1 MVKSDEMKAYD
12 KDTIQKI
19 GIPSLVLMERAAL
32 VTVDE
37 IEKCRRIE
45 EKVLVVAGN
54 GNNGG
59 DGLAIGRI
67 LALKG
72 AEVTFLLAGSRE
84 KATQETSTQI
94 RIIENLGFSIQSKLE
109 NEEYDMVIDA
119 LFGIGLSRN
128 VEGNYLALIEELNRM
143 KDRGAYICSVD
154 IPSGICADTGKIMG
168 CAVKA
173 DLTVSYAYAKRGHLL
188 YPGKTYAGIL
198 KVRDIG
204 IPEQLNVS
212 CPATAFTYEKQEI
225 NQLLPKRRA
234 DGNKGTFGKVI
245 LFAGSCDMCG
255 ACLICA
261 ESIMRAGAGM
271 VKIVSP
277 VCNREVIQ
285 RALPEAMLLSY
296 EGQADEAELMK
307 SLQWADVLVAGPGIG
322 TREESLKILR
332 TCLESSKIPAVLDA
346 DALNLLSENAGLQKL
361 ILEQKGRQIVLTPH
375 PGELTRLL
383 QMDMEQY
390 RNNREEM
397 IKMLVERYGCIVAA
411 KDAVTIVAAAGKEQI
426 YINTSGNDGMAT
438 AGSGD
443 ALAGII
449 GGLIA
454 QRMEGFEA
462 AALGV
467 FLHGLAGEAAAERN
481 SKYGVMATDIVKELP
496 LVMNQL

>member
-188 YPGKTYAGIL
+188 YPGKTYTGIL

-225 NQLLPKRRA
+225 NQLLPKRRG
-234 DGNKGTFGKVI
+234 DGNKGTFEKVI
-245 LFAGSCDMCG
+245 LF
-255 ACLICA
+255 
-261 ESIMRAGAGM
+261 
-271 VKIVSP
+271 
-277 VCNREVIQ
+277 
-285 RALPEAMLLSY
+285 LSH
-296 EGQADEAELMK
+296 L
-307 SLQWADVLVAGPGIG
+307 
-322 TREESLKILR
+322 
-332 TCLESSKIPAVLDA
+332 
-346 DALNLLSENAGLQKL
+346 
-361 ILEQKGRQIVLTPH
+361 
-375 PGELTRLL
+375 
-383 QMDMEQY
+383 
-390 RNNREEM
+390 
-397 IKMLVERYGCIVAA
+397 
-411 KDAVTIVAAAGKEQI
+411 
-426 YINTSGNDGMAT
+426 
-438 AGSGD
+438 
-443 ALAGII
+443 
-449 GGLIA
+449 
-454 QRMEGFEA
+454 F
-462 AALGV
+462 
-467 FLHGLAGEAAAERN
+467 
-481 SKYGVMATDIVKELP
+481 
-496 LVMNQL
+496 

>member
-1 MVKSDEMKAYD
+1 
-12 KDTIQKI
+12 
-19 GIPSLVLMERAAL
+19 
-32 VTVDE
+32 
-37 IEKCRRIE
+37 
-45 EKVLVVAGN
+45 
-54 GNNGG
+54 
-59 DGLAIGRI
+59 
-67 LALKG
+67 
-72 AEVTFLLAGSRE
+72 
-84 KATQETSTQI
+84 
-94 RIIENLGFSIQSKLE
+94 
-109 NEEYDMVIDA
+109 
-119 LFGIGLSRN
+119 
-128 VEGNYLALIEELNRM
+128 
-143 KDRGAYICSVD
+143 
-154 IPSGICADTGKIMG
+154 
-168 CAVKA
+168 
-173 DLTVSYAYAKRGHLL
+173 
-188 YPGKTYAGIL
+188 
-198 KVRDIG
+198 
-204 IPEQLNVS
+204 
-212 CPATAFTYEKQEI
+212 
-225 NQLLPKRRA
+225 
-234 DGNKGTFGKVI
+234 
-245 LFAGSCDMCG
+245 
-255 ACLICA
+255 
-261 ESIMRAGAGM
+261 M

-332 TCLESSKIPAVLDA
+332 TCLESSKIPVVLDA

-361 ILEQKGRQIVLTPH
+361 ILEQKERQIVLTPH